1 MQIKNIFLFLTLLLC
16 SVFAHA
22 AVSNPSNPS
31 KDSCD
36 VVAFKNGRIMNAKVL
51 SISKTEIKFRDC
63 GNPKAAET
71 THNIDDVLSIL
82 YSNGSTADFSDKTS
96 STASTNKPQVN
107 KIESGAV
114 RSKKSSG
121 AATLGIL
128 AIILAV
134 IGIWFAAIPLGI
146 SAIILGIIGVTKARN
161 AEDNGAQ
168 TPGFIGAILGV
179 IITFFGFIALS
190 KRI

>member
-31 KDSCD
+31 ADSCD
-36 VVAFKNGRIMNAKVL
+36 VVAFKNGRIMSAKVL
-51 SISKTEIKFRDC
+51 SITKTEIKFRDC

-96 STASTNKPQVN
+96 SNANTTSKPQVN

-114 RSKKSSG
+114 RSKKNSG
-121 AATLGIL
+121 AALGIIAILL
-128 AIILAV
+128 AFV
-134 IGIWFAAIPLGI
+134 GIWIAAIPLGI
-146 SAIILGIIGVTKARN
+146 TAIILGIVGVVQASN
-161 AEDNGAQ
+161 AGDSKAQ
-168 TPGFIGAILGV
+168 TPGIIGIIFGAI
-179 IITFFGFIALS
+179 IALLGFVAAS